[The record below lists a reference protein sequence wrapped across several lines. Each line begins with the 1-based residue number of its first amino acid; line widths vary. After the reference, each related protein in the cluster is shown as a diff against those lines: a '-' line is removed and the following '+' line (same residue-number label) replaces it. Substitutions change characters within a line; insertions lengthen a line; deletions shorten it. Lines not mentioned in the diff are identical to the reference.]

1 MVNDSITQLLFNA
14 LAQRQTVVLP
24 GIGSLRFK
32 RIAAKLEGSTLTPP
46 RNMFRYS
53 SREEGRSLLDMLIS
67 AAGCTREEG
76 EEAYRRWLRRI
87 KQGHSIVI
95 EGVGRIEEDFFKPSD
110 ELEQMLNPVASAPLT
125 IKRRRSWRG
134 VWITLAAVAVIGVAG
149 AAWWYVQ
156 MQPTSTPAVVAQKVE
171 KTKTEVI
178 GVAEKVDS
186 VVAEQVATE
195 VTPEVAPEVVPEVA
209 TEVAT
214 VQKESAPASAPASA
228 SVSTE
233 IGEMTSGMS
242 YVVMGVFSTE
252 ENARKYVS
260 QLARRAPEIGC
271 RIYRFQGAKFM
282 VSGFE
287 SADGAAATT
296 FIREH
301 RTQFPDLWA
310 YKRK

>member
-1 MVNDSITQLLFNA
+1 MVNDSISQLLFNA

-110 ELEQMLNPVASAPLT
+110 ELEQLLNPIASAPLT

-134 VWITLAAVAVIGVAG
+134 VWITLAAVAVIGIAG

-171 KTKTEVI
+171 KTKTEVVKI
-178 GVAEKVDS
+178 AEKVDS
-186 VVAEQVATE
+186 VVAEQVC
-195 VTPEVAPEVVPEVA
+195 
-209 TEVAT
+209 
-214 VQKESAPASAPASA
+214 
-228 SVSTE
+228 
-233 IGEMTSGMS
+233 
-242 YVVMGVFSTE
+242 
-252 ENARKYVS
+252 N
-260 QLARRAPEIGC
+260 
-271 RIYRFQGAKFM
+271 
-282 VSGFE
+282 
-287 SADGAAATT
+287 
-296 FIREH
+296 
-301 RTQFPDLWA
+301 
-310 YKRK
+310 

>member
-67 AAGCTREEG
+67 AAGCSHEEG

-110 ELEQMLNPVASAPLT
+110 ELEQLLNPVASAPLT

-134 VWITLAAVAVIGVAG
+134 LWITLAAVAVIGVAG

-171 KTKTEVI
+171 KPKTEVVE
-178 GVAEKVDS
+178 VAEKVDS

-195 VTPEVAPEVVPEVA
+195 VAPEVAP
-209 TEVAT
+209 
-214 VQKESAPASAPASA
+214 VQKESAPASAPASTP
-228 SVSTE
+228 VSTE
-233 IGEMTSGMS
+233 VGEMTSGMS

-252 ENARKYVS
+252 ENARKYVT
-260 QLARRAPEIGC
+260 QLAKRAPEIGC
-271 RIYRFQGAKFM
+271 RIYRFQGAKFI

-287 SADGAAATT
+287 SADGAVATT

>member
-67 AAGCTREEG
+67 AAGCTHEEG

-95 EGVGRIEEDFFKPSD
+95 EGVGRIEEDFFKPSV
-110 ELEQMLNPVASAPLT
+110 ELEQLLNPVASAPLT

-171 KTKTEVI
+171 KPKTEVVKI
-178 GVAEKVDS
+178 AEKADS

-195 VTPEVAPEVVPEVA
+195 AIPEVAP
-209 TEVAT
+209 
-214 VQKESAPASAPASA
+214 VQKESAPASV
-228 SVSTE
+228 SVLTE

-252 ENARKYVS
+252 ENARKYVT
-260 QLARRAPEIGC
+260 QLAKRAPEIGC

>member
-110 ELEQMLNPVASAPLT
+110 ELKQLLNPVATAPLT

-156 MQPTSTPAVVAQKVE
+156 MRPTSTPAVVAQKVE
-171 KTKTEVI
+171 KPKTEVVKI
-178 GVAEKVDS
+178 AKKVDS
-186 VVAEQVATE
+186 VMAEQVATE
-195 VTPEVAPEVVPEVA
+195 VVPEVAPEV
-209 TEVAT
+209 TS
-214 VQKESAPASAPASA
+214 VQKESAPASAPTPAP
-228 SVSTE
+228 VSTE
-233 IGEMTSGMS
+233 VGEMTSGMS

-252 ENARKYVS
+252 ENARKYVT
-260 QLARRAPEIGC
+260 QLAKCAPEIGC

>member
-1 MVNDSITQLLFNA
+1 M
-14 LAQRQTVVLP
+14 
-24 GIGSLRFK
+24 
-32 RIAAKLEGSTLTPP
+32 
-46 RNMFRYS
+46 
-53 SREEGRSLLDMLIS
+53 
-67 AAGCTREEG
+67 
-76 EEAYRRWLRRI
+76 
-87 KQGHSIVI
+87 
-95 EGVGRIEEDFFKPSD
+95 
-110 ELEQMLNPVASAPLT
+110 
-125 IKRRRSWRG
+125 
-134 VWITLAAVAVIGVAG
+134 
-149 AAWWYVQ
+149 
-156 MQPTSTPAVVAQKVE
+156 
-171 KTKTEVI
+171 I

>member
-24 GIGSLRFK
+24 GVGSLRFK

-110 ELEQMLNPVASAPLT
+110 ELEQLLNPGASAPLT

-178 GVAEKVDS
+178 EVAEKVDS

-195 VTPEVAPEVVPEVA
+195 AVPEVAPEVAP
-209 TEVAT
+209 
-214 VQKESAPASAPASA
+214 VQKESAPASAPTPVP
-228 SVSTE
+228 VSTE

-252 ENARKYVS
+252 ENARKYVT
-260 QLARRAPEIGC
+260 QLAKRAPEIGC

>member
-14 LAQRQTVVLP
+14 LAQRQTVILP

-110 ELEQMLNPVASAPLT
+110 ELEQLLNPVASAPLT

-156 MQPTSTPAVVAQKVE
+156 MRPTSTPAVVAQKVE
-171 KTKTEVI
+171 KPKTEVI
-178 GVAEKVDS
+178 EIAEKIDS

-195 VTPEVAPEVVPEVA
+195 VVPEVAPEVAP
-209 TEVAT
+209 
-214 VQKESAPASAPASA
+214 VQKESAPASAPAS
-228 SVSTE
+228 VSTE
-233 IGEMTSGMS
+233 VGEMTSGMS

-252 ENARKYVS
+252 ENARKYVT
-260 QLARRAPEIGC
+260 QLAKRAPEIGC

-287 SADGAAATT
+287 SADGATATT

>member
-67 AAGCTREEG
+67 AADCSREEG

-110 ELEQMLNPVASAPLT
+110 ELEQLLNPVASAPLT

-171 KTKTEVI
+171 KTKTEVVE
-178 GVAEKVDS
+178 VAEKIDS
-186 VVAEQVATE
+186 VMAEQVATE
-195 VTPEVAPEVVPEVA
+195 VVPEVAPEVAP
-209 TEVAT
+209 
-214 VQKESAPASAPASA
+214 VQKESAPAPAPTPVP
-228 SVSTE
+228 VSTE
-233 IGEMTSGMS
+233 VGEMTSGMS

-252 ENARKYVS
+252 ENAHKYVT
-260 QLARRAPEIGC
+260 QLVKRAPEIGC

-282 VSGFE
+282 VSGLE